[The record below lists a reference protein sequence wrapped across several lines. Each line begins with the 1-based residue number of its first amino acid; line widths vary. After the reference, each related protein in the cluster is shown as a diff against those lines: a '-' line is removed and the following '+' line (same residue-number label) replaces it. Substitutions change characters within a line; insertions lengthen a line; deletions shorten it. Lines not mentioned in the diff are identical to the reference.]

1 MPDLT
6 RTTVRGRARDIAK
19 SDTVLTPTLARAAYD
34 KGMNVSRYLE
44 SLDPTADHQD
54 LEMRTGNSDA
64 FNRILRAC
72 NLQTQSDPSRGIAAS
87 TLEDVVK
94 HEKARYL
101 VTEIFAR
108 AYRKVVHGSAKR
120 DPITST
126 IGQIGSYINQYTYP
140 APRDILLEPAIPL
153 TELVGQTTGIRTNVY
168 RPFYLED
175 VSKANSR
182 VAEAAEIP
190 AVRIAQSEK
199 SITLRKYGRRLDITY
214 ESLRHIPIDMLSF
227 YVQRIAIAVEAEKV
241 DKVLDIIVN
250 GDGTANSQA
259 TNYNLTTLD
268 SGTTAN
274 NLTLKAWLSFKMKFL
289 NPLKMTTV
297 LTQEAGALSLML
309 LNVGNANIPL
319 VMMGGIGGN
328 QGVTP
333 INDRLAG
340 GERLGWIASAPSGKL
355 VGFDK
360 RLSVER
366 VFEIGSNIQES
377 YKDVKQ
383 QINGLV
389 LSEVE
394 GYSIID
400 PKANKTLN
408 LAA

>member
-1 MPDLT
+1 MTDI
-6 RTTVRGRARDIAK
+6 RTTVRGRAREIADQK
-19 SDTVLTPTLARAAYD
+19 LTENTVREAYE

-44 SLDPTADHQD
+44 SLDPTEAHQENE
-54 LEMRTGNSDA
+54 LRSGSTDA
-64 FNRILRAC
+64 FNRVLRAC
-72 NLQTQSDPSRGIAAS
+72 GIRTQSMPERGIAAS
-87 TLEDVVK
+87 TLEEVVK

-101 VTEIFAR
+101 ATEIFAR
-108 AYRKVVHGSAKR
+108 AYRKVVFGSKR
-120 DPITST
+120 EPITGS

-153 TELVGQTTGIRTNVY
+153 SEVVGQTTGIRTNVY

-175 VSKANSR
+175 VTKANSR

-190 AVRIAQSEK
+190 AVKISQSEK
-199 SITLRKYGRRLDITY
+199 TITLRKYGRRLDVTY
-214 ESLRHIPIDMLSF
+214 ESLRHIPIDLLSF

-250 GDGTANSQA
+250 GDGTANTQA

-274 NLTLKAWLSFKMKFL
+274 NLTLKAWLAFKMKFK
-289 NPLKMTTV
+289 NPLRMTTV
-297 LTQEAGALSLML
+297 LSQEAGALSLML
-309 LNVGNANIPL
+309 LNVGSANIPL
-319 VMMGGIGGN
+319 VMAGGVMGSQGI
-328 QGVTP
+328 TP

-340 GERLGWIASAPSGKL
+340 GERLGWLDSAPVGKL

-360 RLSVER
+360 RLAVER
-366 VFEIGSNIQES
+366 IFEIGSNIQES
-377 YKDVKQ
+377 YKDVKH
-383 QINGLV
+383 QIDGLV

-394 GYSIID
+394 GYAIID
-400 PKANKTLN
+400 PKGNKTLN